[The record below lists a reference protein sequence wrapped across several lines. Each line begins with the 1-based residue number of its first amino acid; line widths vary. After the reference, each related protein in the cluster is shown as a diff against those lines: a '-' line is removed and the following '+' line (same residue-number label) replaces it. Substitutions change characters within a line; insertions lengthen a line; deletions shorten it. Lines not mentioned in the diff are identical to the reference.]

1 MISLTFKNVTGFQK
15 QFYLLYKTSVHKTI
29 LHGCFYSGQ
38 KIILGVTEALID
50 GVSLHVI
57 NNSVLSSVIRN
68 QR

>member
-15 QFYLLYKTSVHKTI
+15 QFYLLYKTSAHETI

-38 KIILGVTEALID
+38 KIILGVTEALIN

-57 NNSVLSSVIRN
+57 NNSVLSSVIQN